1 MGIPHQFY
9 HKTLKTLGFLRRS
22 LKISNRKRKL
32 RTKPLFTHFL
42 SMQPLYGIPTL
53 QVRPRPFRR
62 SNAEQQDGSP
72 TDTARHHALTP
83 CLMPSTG
90 QHSKNDAGE
99 LDWRCST
106 SSTTVLIVS
115 INCSY
120 LPKPPGRG
128 LSSRKNSTCSY
139 DIPSRRT
146 QYRRMSF
153 FPRTIPDWNGLPRE
167 FVTAQS
173 CLLYTSPSPR
183 DFG

>member
-106 SSTTVLIVS
+106 SSTMVL
-115 INCSY
+115 
-120 LPKPPGRG
+120 
-128 LSSRKNSTCSY
+128 
-139 DIPSRRT
+139 
-146 QYRRMSF
+146 
-153 FPRTIPDWNGLPRE
+153 
-167 FVTAQS
+167 
-173 CLLYTSPSPR
+173 SPSAPATCQNHQAADRAPEETTPAATTSHPAGHNTDRCRSSPGPYQTGTDCPR
-183 DFG
+183 RL